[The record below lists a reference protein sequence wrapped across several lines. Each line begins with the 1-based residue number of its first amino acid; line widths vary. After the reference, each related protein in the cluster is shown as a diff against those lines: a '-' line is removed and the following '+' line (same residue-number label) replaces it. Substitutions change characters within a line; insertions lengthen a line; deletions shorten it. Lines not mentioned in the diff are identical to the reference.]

1 VELFVE
7 VLLMCQRAGL
17 VKMGR
22 VALDGTKIKA
32 AASKHKA
39 MSYKRMNKDEARL
52 QAEVQEML
60 RRAEQTDREEDQ
72 LYGVGQEEE
81 GLLAELSRRETRLQ
95 RLRAAKAELEKE
107 AAEARAAELRE

>member
-1 VELFVE
+1 MHRGTTINQFRLDHGESLGGLFVE

-17 VKMGR
+17 VKMGH
-22 VALDGTKIKA
+22 VALDGTRIKA

-60 RRAEQTDREEDQ
+60 RRAEQTDREK
-72 LYGVGQEEE
+72 
-81 GLLAELSRRETRLQ
+81 RRTYNL
-95 RLRAAKAELEKE
+95 
-107 AAEARAAELRE
+107 